1 MIKFRKEMGDIYSTR
16 SIIVVVLPRKRDRTA
31 ESAERHPRRQ
41 MESGQREMR
50 VILIWLGPYIRVGIG
65 GMLGSKLF
73 TKGSSPPPSL
83 SFPSASSMVSVLCRR
98 GSRMLLRG
106 TAATILRNWILAVNS
121 LPLKGR
127 AVPLTRP
134 IRG

>member
-16 SIIVVVLPRKRDRTA
+16 SIIVVSPRKWDRTA

>member
-1 MIKFRKEMGDIYSTR
+1 MIKLRKEMEDIYSTR
-16 SIIVVVLPRKRDRTA
+16 SIIVVSPRKRDRTA